1 MMWVLGVACWLLACV
16 AMIQA
21 LHIGALQGEL
31 DEARRAASR
40 AARSKEPT
48 CDRAARRE
56 CR

>member
-31 DEARRAASR
+31 DTERRKQHI
-40 AARSKEPT
+40 AARKHEPT
-48 CDRAARRE
+48 CDRVARRE
-56 CR
+56 HR

>member
-31 DEARRAASR
+31 DEARRQAHKATR
-40 AARSKEPT
+40 KEPT
-48 CDRAARRE
+48 CDRADPR
-56 CR
+56 

>member
-31 DEARRAASR
+31 DTERRKQHI
-40 AARSKEPT
+40 AARKHEPT
-48 CDRAARRE
+48 CDRVARHER
-56 CR
+56 R